1 MSLPETTTEPPPQQR
16 TERAL
21 ILATRPFIGEDRAA
35 SWRHTLVAF
44 SLLVATL
51 AAIVLVGV
59 TWARALLSVFAG
71 LLIVRCFV
79 LFHDYMHGSLL
90 RGSRFASGLFHLFG
104 ILSLNPPRIWRETH
118 NYHHLHTARIAGSH

>member
-1 MSLPETTTEPPPQQR
+1 MSLPETTMEPPPPQR

-44 SLLVATL
+44 SLLAATL
-51 AAIVLVGV
+51 IAIVLIDA
-59 TWARALLSVFAG
+59 TWIRALLSVLAG

-90 RGSRFASGLFHLFG
+90 RGSRFASALFRLFG
-104 ILSLNPPRIWRETH
+104 ILSL
-118 NYHHLHTARIAGSH
+118 